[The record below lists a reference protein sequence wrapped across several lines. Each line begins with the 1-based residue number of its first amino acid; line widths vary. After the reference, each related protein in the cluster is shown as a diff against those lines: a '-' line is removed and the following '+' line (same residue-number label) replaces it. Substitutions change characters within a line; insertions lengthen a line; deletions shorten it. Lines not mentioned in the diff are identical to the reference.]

1 MKKLVIIFFIIV
13 TLIGIM
19 HAQSYAYEKIGFFEI
34 REVMQKSEAGKKA
47 NQEFQKILEGKKV
60 MLNNVE
66 NDLKERKN
74 YLDKNRSLSPSA
86 GFKEFES
93 DYEKRRNDYRDLV
106 NTTNK
111 ELQQRDREFASKLV
125 HQILQVVK
133 RIKAEEKYT
142 YILDTGLHLSF
153 DGKPW
158 PDGVSY
164 SQDKDITAQILAE
177 FNLLTGMNQASGT
190 VTSGESALDIIKR
203 RYVSGEITK
212 EQFEQMKKD
221 IQ

>member
-1 MKKLVIIFFIIV
+1 MQVRRKKILRDADMKKLVIIFFIIF

-19 HAQSYAYEKIGFFEI
+19 HAQSYAYEKIGFFDI
-34 REVMQKSEAGKKA
+34 REVMQKSEVGKKS

-66 NDLKERKN
+66 KDLKERKN

-93 DYEKRRNDYRDLV
+93 DYEKRLNEYRDLV
-106 NTTNK
+106 NNTNK
-111 ELQQRDREFASKLV
+111 ELQQKDREFASKLV
-125 HQILQVVK
+125 PQILRVIQ

-142 YILDTGLHLSF
+142 YILDKGLYLSF

-164 SQDKDITAQILAE
+164 SQDKDITAKIVAE
-177 FNLLTGMNQASGT
+177 LNLLTG
-190 VTSGESALDIIKR
+190 I
-203 RYVSGEITK
+203 
-212 EQFEQMKKD
+212 
-221 IQ
+221 